1 MLVQQTHVLVAQLLA
16 VHLFDALGQQTA
28 VQTDEALLRQLAD
41 QRSDVL
47 VLYVRVRVKFRTLCC
62 VTCLHIVHHEI
73 QTLLGLTV
81 LGVTLTIEDE
91 RFRHLIITLRHQR
104 HLYLVLDLLYGLF
117 VTYSEVRKN
126 RTQCL
131 FGSKSAYR

>member
-47 VLYVRVRVKFRTLCC
+47 VLYVRVRIEFRTLCC
-62 VTCLHIVHHEI
+62 VTCLNVVHHEI

-91 RFRHLIITLRHQR
+91 RLRYLVVSLCHQR
-104 HLYLVLDLLYGLF
+104 HFYLVLDLLNGLS
-117 VTYSEVRKN
+117 VTYSEVRQD

>member
-28 VQTDEALLRQLAD
+28 VQTDEALFRQLAD

-62 VTCLHIVHHEI
+62 ITCLNVVHHEI
-73 QTLLGLTV
+73 QSLLSLTILRMTLA
-81 LGVTLTIEDE
+81 IEDE
-91 RFRHLIITLRHQR
+91 RLRYLVVSLCHQR
-104 HLYLVLDLLYGLF
+104 HLYLVLDLLNGLS
-117 VTYSEVRKN
+117 VMY
-126 RTQCL
+126 
-131 FGSKSAYR
+131 A